1 MSSRDEDRA
10 LDLAP
15 DAPEAGDQE
24 AKELIEQAHP
34 SFLENLVLTYG
45 EAVRAVVADNAQLL
59 AKMESGDPEL
69 QKMALLALGVRHVSH
84 PRIVEICAD
93 YIVGGEQYGLRW
105 LGVLYLGAEM
115 EVMQNL
121 PVSELL
127 EDCARRIK
135 ESVMSSDDTRIVKH
149 IGWCISAARTAG
161 KERPELGRGHQIR
174 IMPAD

>member
-1 MSSRDEDRA
+1 MSSRDEDRP

-24 AKELIEQAHP
+24 AKELIEQAHA

-45 EAVRAVVADNAQLL
+45 EAVRAVVADDAELL
-59 AKMESGDPEL
+59 AKMESGDPEQ

-93 YIVGGEQYGLRW
+93 HIVGGEQYGLRT
-105 LGVLYLGAEM
+105 LSVKYLGAEM
-115 EVMQNL
+115 GLMENF

-135 ESVMSSDDTRIVKH
+135 ESVMSTDDMRIVKY
-149 IGWCISAARTAG
+149 IGWYLGALGPPG
-161 KERPELGRGHQIR
+161 KRNPNWD
-174 IMPAD
+174 ADIKYE